1 MKTQPLENQTLYAEL
16 QEQLNALEAVRSI
29 GFLDGSFVTKRV
41 KGERYFYFQH
51 YDAEGIKRQLYLGR
65 KTAVLEELIA
75 RQQQDRQD
83 FAPALASIERLCAQL
98 RAGGALTTDHAAA
111 RVIRQLAESGV
122 FRLGGIL
129 VGTHAYLALGNVLGV
144 IWEHAAL
151 RTRDVDIAGDRSAD
165 NDLEIVLPRNVADIP
180 AALDSLKMGFF
191 PIPQLD
197 HRQPSTSFMIRGN
210 QLRLDVLTDQ
220 RGRSSE
226 PVYIPRFKTA
236 AQPLHFMAYLFTDT
250 IPAVIINGGAT
261 LVRVPAPAR
270 YAVHKLIIAQERTA
284 AGLAKRDKDY
294 LQAFQI
300 LSLLQE
306 VRPGDVPLAI
316 EDAVDR
322 GPGWSRRVAAGL
334 QELHKRYGFRI

>member
-1 MKTQPLENQTLYAEL
+1 MNKQPLENQTLYAEL
-16 QEQLNALEAVRSI
+16 QEQLNALEAVRSV

-41 KGERYFYFQH
+41 KGELYFYFQH

-75 RQQQDRQD
+75 RQQKDRHD

-98 RAGGALTTDHAAA
+98 RVGGVLTTDHAAA

-144 IWEHAAL
+144 IWEHAGI
-151 RTRDVDIAGDRSAD
+151 RTRDIDIAGDRTAD
-165 NDLEIVLPRNVADIP
+165 HELEIVLPRNIADIP

-197 HRQPSTSFMIRGN
+197 CRQPSTSFMIRGN

-220 RGRSSE
+220 RGRSSD

-236 AQPLHFMAYLFTDT
+236 AQPLHFMTYLFKET
-250 IPAVIINGGAT
+250 IPAVVINGGAT

-270 YAVHKLIIAQERTA
+270 YAIHKLIIAQERSA

-300 LSLLQE
+300 LSLLHDE
-306 VRPGDVPLAI
+306 RPGDIPLAV
-316 EDAVDR
+316 EDAVKR
-322 GPGWSRRVAAGL
+322 GTGWSKRVDVGL
-334 QELHKRYGFRI
+334 QELHKRYGFQL